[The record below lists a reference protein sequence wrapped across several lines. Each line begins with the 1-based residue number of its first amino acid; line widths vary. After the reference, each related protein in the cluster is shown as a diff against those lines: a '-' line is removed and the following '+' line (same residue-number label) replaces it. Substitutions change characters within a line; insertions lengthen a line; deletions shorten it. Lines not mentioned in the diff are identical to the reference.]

1 MGSSSH
7 MKRKWA
13 IQANLEYTISFSLV
27 YILHYASWNCQPW
40 NAGIRWL
47 APPKNGTEKNIER
60 RTLRSNEK
68 KNLLPARHIPQAI
81 TTTKQI
87 NRNQLKF
94 QCVLNA
100 MEWKHRKW
108 KQIVVVIKNYEKKTS
123 TADGMICSVSCGAI
137 SCYLTLFDAAMHGV
151 CDCASKFVWSTRAF
165 ARAPKHNT
173 ITNSSCGVWI
183 CRVLVE
189 RK

>member
-108 KQIVVVIKNYEKKTS
+108 KQIVVVIKNYEKKNINS
-123 TADGMICSVSCGAI
+123 GRNDMFCLLRGN
-137 SCYLTLFDAAMHGV
+137 LLLFDI
-151 CDCASKFVWSTRAF
+151 VWCSHAWRVRLCEQIRVVNTCIR
-165 ARAPKHNT
+165 ARA
-173 ITNSSCGVWI
+173 
-183 CRVLVE
+183 
-189 RK
+189 